1 MNDHYCKNSI
11 LLVNPASQAQK
22 WDGEREVEIWLRRE
36 KSAKLTLIDLERLI
50 GQWNLNKQNQR
61 LFNRSKWSFTQMHS
75 IIENRKREKK
85 TFIYFALDLD
95 LSLGVC
101 LLVCLHL
108 ILANALPSNQIET
121 WLHVSFGV
129 QCKHQCWSAGAGPR
143 SNKKKLDSA
152 NNIINW

>member
-11 LLVNPASQAQK
+11 LLVNPALQAQK

-36 KSAKLTLIDLERLI
+36 KKRQTDS
-50 GQWNLNKQNQR
+50 
-61 LFNRSKWSFTQMHS
+61 NRSWEIDWAMKFKQAKSTTFQS
-75 IIENRKREKK
+75 IKVIVYSNALDHWKSKERKK